1 MTHRNLNRFRL
12 FSGLIVG
19 FFLLLTLQV
28 SLVSAAPTPINLGD
42 TINSNISVAGEIDEY
57 TFTVAAGERVIF
69 DAGPTLVASLSWKL
83 VNPNSETVF
92 DLYLYNSY
100 SVQTLDVAG
109 TYTLSVYVYSGSAT
123 GAYNFKLWDGTEE
136 HTISLGDT
144 VSPNVPDAGAGIIDN
159 KDVWDIYSFTAAA
172 GQKIIFDPTN
182 SLVNSL
188 SYLITNPNG
197 EKIADHYFN
206 DNYRAF
212 DLEIPGTYTLR
223 IWYAGET
230 GQYTFKLWDGTDDMT
245 ITIGAVITPGSPVPG
260 AGKFETKGMT
270 EVYTFAA
277 TAGQAIFLDA
287 QNTTLDLVW
296 SLDAPS
302 GENVFDGDFIDQQ
315 VNLEET
321 GNYVLTIDQS
331 YIYSAKAGDYNFTLS
346 AFEGELLS
354 NGSFEPDSADWTGKN
369 LVKDKV
375 KCNKIKPN
383 GQPKLFAH
391 DGVCA
396 MIFKGSVGE
405 NSSLSQQPDATVL
418 AASNLLTLS
427 AWVQG
432 KNAGKGSIM
441 AKIDYTSPTAG
452 ENFDGK
458 DKIKLKLQPGT
469 YLYQLYN
476 GSLTLDDAVDTVTVM
491 IKYKGTAG
499 SIYVDDVQ
507 LRVGAAR
514 SAAPEG
520 VLGLPMP

>member
-12 FSGLIVG
+12 FSGLIGGV
-19 FFLLLTLQV
+19 FLLLTLQV
-28 SLVSAAPTPINLGD
+28 SLVSAAATPINLGD

-69 DAGPTLVASLSWKL
+69 DAGTSLVYALRWKL
-83 VNPNSETVF
+83 INPNGETVF
-92 DLYLYNSY
+92 DRLLSEDY
-100 SVQTLDVAG
+100 STRTLDIAG

-123 GAYNFKLWDGTEE
+123 GAYSFKLWKGIED
-136 HTISLGDT
+136 HTISIGAS
-144 VSPNVPDAGAGIIDN
+144 VSPNVPNAGAGMVEN
-159 KDVWDIYSFTAAA
+159 KDVWEIYSFTASA
-172 GQKIIFDPTN
+172 GQKIIFEGGHT
-182 SLVNSL
+182 
-188 SYLITNPNG
+188 LIDSMWHA
-197 EKIADHYFN
+197 ILDAN
-206 DNYRAF
+206 DEELISGLFIDAYSMVELPSA
-212 DLEIPGTYTLR
+212 GTYR
-223 IWYAGET
+223 IKLYFAAET
-230 GQYTFKLWDGTDDMT
+230 GQYNFKLWDGTDDMT
-245 ITIGAVITPGSPVPG
+245 ITIGTVVTPGSPVPG

-391 DGVCA
+391 HGVCA

-441 AKIDYTSPTAG
+441 AKIDYSSPTAG